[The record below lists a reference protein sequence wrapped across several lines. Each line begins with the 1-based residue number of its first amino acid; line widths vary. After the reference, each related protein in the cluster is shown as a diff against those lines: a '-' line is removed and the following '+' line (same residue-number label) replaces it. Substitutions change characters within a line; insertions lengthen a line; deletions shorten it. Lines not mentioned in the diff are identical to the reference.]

1 MMDNCFTRC
10 FSYYVKWQVQK
21 LQTKKLPFITW
32 FITSHLDVYNSME
45 HAHPSER
52 CTHST
57 YICGSHIESS
67 SNQKKFY
74 ANSMSMASV
83 SPYIYAQSQQTS
95 KAIQPPS
102 ILWRMGKWKQTHKC
116 CSYQLLFKYWIPWTD
131 VNGRTSF
138 CLPVEKKNIPYNR
151 SQLLSRLY
159 HLKSAYIYII
169 CCNYDSCL
177 TQNNLQ
183 KGLNPKRKRNI
194 LLIFCWNC
202 LKIENHIGLLLQN
215 AQHKM
220 YFAYIYIYIY
230 IFIPKLLKFWKI

>member
-1 MMDNCFTRC
+1 LIYNFSSRC
-10 FSYYVKWQVQK
+10 IQFHGACPSIREMHTQYLHMWITHWVKFHP
-21 LQTKKLPFITW
+21 KKI
-32 FITSHLDVYNSME
+32 
-45 HAHPSER
+45 
-52 CTHST
+52 
-57 YICGSHIESS
+57 
-67 SNQKKFY
+67 Y

-177 TQNNLQ
+177 IQNNLQ

-220 YFAYIYIYIY
+220 YFAYIYIHS
-230 IFIPKLLKFWKI
+230 